1 MTTTLLILLMGIVLI
16 VTNLKIQN
24 DVLTKEM
31 ELQATEIAERWGKM
45 VDPVLVEQAAE
56 ETEFDGEAHTELME
70 LFDEISKYIPNVAQG
85 YLFSSTLTAGNETAI
100 IANPTHLV
108 ELLKENGIKNGDLH
122 EHPETIAKEIRKL
135 NETKKTTASEIYDD
149 LFGTWITVL
158 YPITDD
164 SGEVFAFF
172 GVDVDA
178 SMVKNGTNKF
188 LMSSLLV
195 LIPAIALIVLIQV
208 FITRKNFRPLKQ
220 LLEGINEMRTGNLD
234 IALPTREDD
243 LGQMNAAFNDMADE
257 LKTMI
262 THITQTSETVLQ
274 SSELVKRVS
283 EQSIESSIEINESIN
298 QMSVGIQAQEV
309 AVSESAGGIEQIAV
323 EISSIATSSND
334 VTTVSRQME
343 EFAEQGLTII
353 GEVVSQMDVINN
365 TVKKSSGIIGS
376 LKDRSD
382 EISSILDVIT
392 GISKQTNLLALNAA
406 IEAARAG
413 EHGKGFAVVAQE
425 VRKLAEESS
434 KSTEKISKIIEEIHN
449 ETNSAV
455 SAMAIGTTE
464 AEKGSKIAEETGEL
478 FNKIKVITDQI
489 SNQIEGVSAAT
500 QEISAGTEE
509 VTASVKDL
517 TEIAKNNST
526 FANEIESS
534 TKKQLASI
542 NQLADASIELN
553 ELAHELQSTITK
565 FKA

>member
-1 MTTTLLILLMGIVLI
+1 MTTTILILLMGIVLI

-24 DVLTKEM
+24 DVLTNEM

-45 VDPVLVEQAAE
+45 VDPAIVERAAK
-56 ETEFDGEAHTELME
+56 ETEFDGESHTKFME

-85 YLFSSTLTAGNETAI
+85 YLFSSSLTGGNETAI
-100 IANPTHLV
+100 IANPTHIV
-108 ELLKENGIKNGDLH
+108 EMLQENGMKNGDLYKQ
-122 EHPETIAKEIRKL
+122 PETIAKQIRRM
-135 NETKKTTASEIYDD
+135 NETKQITASEIYVD

-158 YPITDD
+158 YPIVDD

-178 SMVKNGTNKF
+178 SMVENGTHKF
-188 LMSSLLV
+188 LISSLLV
-195 LIPAIALIVLIQV
+195 LIPAIVIIVLLQV
-208 FITRKNFRPLKQ
+208 FITRRNFRPLKQ
-220 LLEGINEMRTGNLD
+220 LLKGINQMRTGNLD

-243 LGQMNAAFNDMADE
+243 LGQMNEAFNEMAAE

-283 EQSIESSIEINESIN
+283 EQSIDNSIKINDNINRMSI
-298 QMSVGIQAQEV
+298 GIQAQEV
-309 AVSESAGGIEQIAV
+309 AVTESAGGIEQIAV

-334 VTTVSRQME
+334 VIAVSKEME
-343 EFAEQGLTII
+343 TYAEQGLTII
-353 GEVVSQMDVINN
+353 GAVVSQMDVIND
-365 TVKKSSGIIGS
+365 TVKKSSDIIGS
-376 LKDRSD
+376 LKERSD
-382 EISSILDVIT
+382 EITSILDVIT
-392 GISKQTNLLALNAA
+392 GISNQTNLLALNAA

-478 FNKIKVITDQI
+478 FNKIKGITDQI

-526 FANEIESS
+526 FTHEIESS
-534 TKKQLASI
+534 TKQQLESI
-542 NQLADASIELN
+542 NQLAEASIELN